1 MKITDHSLTRDTC
14 LAAQGMVF
22 VCVCGG
28 GGGVRGGDLA
38 ESLMTE
44 EGGVG
49 ININL
54 SPTRVLRYECECQ

>member
-1 MKITDHSLTRDTC
+1 MKRV
-14 LAAQGMVF
+14 GW
-22 VCVCGG
+22 
-28 GGGVRGGDLA
+28 GDLA

-44 EGGVG
+44 EGEVG

>member
-1 MKITDHSLTRDTC
+1 MC
-14 LAAQGMVF
+14 

-28 GGGVRGGDLA
+28 GGGEGGGDLA